1 MKDIIYLDSA
11 ATSYPKPEGV
21 IAATDKCMREY
32 CGNSGRGSHK
42 LAMATAEKIYECRA
56 SLGKMLGASPE
67 NVIFTQ
73 NTTYALNMAI
83 LGTLNSGDHAIIS
96 NLEHNSTLR
105 PVYNSYISKKTAY
118 SVFDAYTDG
127 ECDTDIVIESIK
139 RLTRKNTKAIIC
151 THTSNICSITL
162 PVKEIGEYCKR
173 KGIVLILDG
182 AQGVGHDKI
191 NMKDMNIDILCLPSH
206 KGLYGPQGCGAML
219 LADGISPREMLFG
232 GSGVN
237 SLSPY
242 MPDEPPEKYEAGTL
256 PTPAIAGLC
265 EGVKFVQGLSEDR
278 ILNHEKM
285 LWRYAYERLS
295 EFGSRI
301 KIYAPKASGSI
312 LLFNILGVKSEDAG
326 KMLSDRG
333 ICVRCGYHC
342 APLAHATLDTHRDGC
357 GGAIRVSLGVFNT
370 KSDIDALIDAVGE
383 IMQ

>member
-1 MKDIIYLDSA
+1 MRDIIYLDSA

-21 IAATDKCMREY
+21 LDEANRCMREY

-42 LAMATAEKIYECRA
+42 LAAASAEKIYECRA

-83 LGTLNSGDHAIIS
+83 LGTLKSGDHAIIS

-105 PVYNSYISKKTAY
+105 PVYNSYIRQGVTY
-118 SVFDAYTDG
+118 SVFDAFTDG
-127 ECDTDIVIESIK
+127 ECDTERVLSSIK
-139 RLTRKNTKAIIC
+139 KLTRKNTRALIC

-162 PVKEIGEYCKR
+162 PVREIGEYCKNH
-173 KGIVLILDG
+173 GIVFILDG
-182 AQGVGHDKI
+182 AQGVGHSKI

-219 LADGISPREMLFG
+219 LSDKSLPREMIFG

-237 SLSPY
+237 SLLPH

-265 EGVKFVQGLSEDR
+265 EGIKFVQNLGEER
-278 ILNHEKM
+278 ILNHEKR
-285 LWRYAYERLS
+285 LWQYAYDRLS
-295 EFGSRI
+295 PI
-301 KIYAPKASGSI
+301 KNVKIYAPRHSGSI
-312 LLFNILGVKSEDAG
+312 LLFNILGIKSETVG
-326 KMLSDRG
+326 EMLSDRG

-357 GGAIRVSLGVFNT
+357 GGAVRVSLGVFNS
-370 KSDIDALIDAVGE
+370 KSDIDALVDAVEE
-383 IMQ
+383 IIQ